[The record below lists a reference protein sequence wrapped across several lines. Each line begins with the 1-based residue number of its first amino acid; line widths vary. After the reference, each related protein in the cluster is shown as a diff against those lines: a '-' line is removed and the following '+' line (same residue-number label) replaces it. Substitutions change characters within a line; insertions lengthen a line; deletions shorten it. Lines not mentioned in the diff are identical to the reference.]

1 MTNKSSYL
9 ILYMLLGLFAGM
21 LSPIQTSINSELRNA
36 VHSPFIASLVS
47 FLVGTIALILLV
59 LIIEHRRLFDKNV
72 LGKGKIVISGNPWWL
87 WIGGILGVIFV
98 TSNIFL
104 LPIIGAA
111 LTVVLALCG
120 QMVIALIID
129 HFGWFG
135 VPKHQINI
143 QRIFG
148 IILMVAGIF
157 LIQHF

>member
-1 MTNKSSYL
+1 MKKNSL
-9 ILYMLLGLFAGM
+9 HLLLFMLLGLFAGA
-21 LSPIQTSINSELRNA
+21 LSPIQTSINSELRSA
-36 VHSPFIASLVS
+36 VQSPLVASLIS
-47 FLVGTIALILLV
+47 FSVGTIALVLLV
-59 LIIEHRRLFDKNV
+59 LIVERRRLFKANS
-72 LGKGKIVISGNPWWL
+72 LEKGKRVIAKSPWWL

-120 QMVIALIID
+120 QMVIALVID

-143 QRIFG
+143 QRVFG

>member
-1 MTNKSSYL
+1 MKNKSSYV
-9 ILYMLLGLFAGM
+9 ILYLLLGLFAGM
-21 LSPIQTSINSELRNA
+21 LSPIQTSINSELRSD
-36 VHSPFIASLVS
+36 VQSPLVASLIS
-47 FLVGTIALILLV
+47 FSIGTIALILLV
-59 LIIEHRRLFDKNV
+59 SMMEHRRLFNTNI
-72 LGKGKIVISGNPWWL
+72 LGKGKRVITRSPWWL

-104 LPIIGAA
+104 LPMIGAA

-148 IILMVAGIF
+148 VILMVAGIF

>member
-1 MTNKSSYL
+1 MKNKSSYL
-9 ILYMLLGLFAGM
+9 IIYMLLGLVAGM
-21 LSPIQTSINSELRNA
+21 LSPIQTSINSELRSA
-36 VHSPFIASLVS
+36 IQSPLVAALVS
-47 FLVGTIALILLV
+47 FSVGTLALILLV
-59 LIIEHRRLFDKNV
+59 LILEHHRLVNTN
-72 LGKGKIVISGNPWWL
+72 LLEKGKMIISGSPWWL
-87 WIGGILGVIFV
+87 WIGGMLGVIFV

-135 VPKHQINI
+135 VPKHPINR

-148 IILMVAGIF
+148 IILMIAGIF

>member
-1 MTNKSSYL
+1 MF
-9 ILYMLLGLFAGM
+9 IGLFAGM
-21 LSPIQTSINSELRNA
+21 LSPIQTSINSELRSA
-36 VHSPFIASLVS
+36 IQSPLVASLVS
-47 FLVGTIALILLV
+47 FSVGTIVLFLLV
-59 LIIEHRRLFDKNV
+59 SIIEHRRLFNRNV
-72 LGKGKIVISGNPWWL
+72 LEKGKIVIAKSPWWL
-87 WIGGILGVIFV
+87 WIGGILGIIFV

-104 LPIIGAA
+104 LPMIGAA

-135 VPKHQINI
+135 VPKHQINK

-148 IILMVAGIF
+148 MILMVAGIF

>member
-1 MTNKSSYL
+1 MKNKSSYL
-9 ILYMLLGLFAGM
+9 ILFMLLGLFAGM
-21 LSPIQTSINSELRNA
+21 LSPIQTSINSELRSEI
-36 VHSPFIASLVS
+36 HSPFIASLVS
-47 FLVGTIALILLV
+47 FSVGTIALLLLV
-59 LIIEHRRLFDKNV
+59 SIIDHRRLFKHNA
-72 LGKGKIVISGNPWWL
+72 LEKGRMVISKGPWWL

-120 QMVIALIID
+120 QMVIALTID

-135 VPKHQINI
+135 VSTHRINT

-157 LIQHF
+157 LIQRF

>member
-1 MTNKSSYL
+1 MKNKSSYL
-9 ILYMLLGLFAGM
+9 MLYMLLGLFAGM
-21 LSPIQTSINSELRNA
+21 LSPIQTSINSELRSA
-36 VHSPFIASLVS
+36 IQSPVVASLIS
-47 FLVGTIALILLV
+47 FLVGTIALFLLV
-59 LIIEHRRLFDKNV
+59 SIIEHRRLFNANI
-72 LGKGKIVISGNPWWL
+72 LEKGKMVISKSPWWL
-87 WIGGILGVIFV
+87 WTGGILGVIFV

-120 QMVIALIID
+120 QMFIALIID

-135 VPKHQINI
+135 VPKHQINM

-148 IILMVAGIF
+148 VLLMVAGIF

>member
-1 MTNKSSYL
+1 MKSKSPYL
-9 ILYMLLGLFAGM
+9 ILYMLLGLIAGM
-21 LSPIQTSINSELRNA
+21 LSPIQTSVNSELRSEIQ
-36 VHSPFIASLVS
+36 SPLAASLVS
-47 FLVGTIALILLV
+47 FSVGTIVLLLLA
-59 LIIEHRRLFDKNV
+59 LIIEHRRAFKRNILE
-72 LGKGKIVISGNPWWL
+72 KGKALISESPWWF
-87 WIGGILGVIFV
+87 WTGGILGVIFV

-104 LPIIGAA
+104 LPMIGAA

-135 VPKHQINI
+135 VMKHRINI

-148 IILMVAGIF
+148 MILMVAGIF